1 MTGPTIALAGNPN
14 VGKSTL
20 FNALTGLRQHTG
32 NWPGKTVSAA
42 QGRYDYEGRT
52 YRLMDL
58 PGTYSLAARSA
69 EEKAARDFLRSG
81 EADAAIVVCDATCLE
96 RSLVLALQILE
107 LQPRTVLCVNLL
119 DEAARKGVSVD
130 LRALSARLGI
140 PVVGTAAS
148 RGDGLE
154 DLKAAVARV
163 LDGPVP
169 AVRPVSYLPPIEA
182 ALAPLTERLTGR
194 TGLLP
199 PRWAALRLL
208 EGDASAIDPAAE
220 PADLSSVLEEA
231 RAVLAQ
237 QGLEGD
243 ALSQRLAA
251 CPVWAAE
258 DLAYAALHRE
268 PASPPLR
275 DRRVDRILTGRL
287 TGLPVML
294 LLLVLVFW
302 LTIAGANV
310 PSQLLSRWLFGI
322 QDRLSALLLGLG
334 APGWLHGIL
343 VLGAWRTLAWV
354 VSVMLP
360 PMAVFFP
367 LFGLL
372 EDLGYL
378 PRAAFVLDHSFQRA
392 HACGKQALT
401 MCMGLG
407 CNAVGVTGCRIIDS
421 PRERLI
427 ALLTNCLLP
436 CNGRFP
442 ALIALISL
450 FFAGAGPGR
459 SLRAAGLLTGLILL
473 GVVLTFGMSRLLSA
487 TLLRGTP
494 SAFTLELPPY
504 RRPRLVQT
512 LVRSVLDR
520 TLFVLG
526 RAAAVA
532 APAGALLWLCAN
544 VSTGGLSLLDRCAA
558 LLDPFAWWL
567 GLDGAILTAFL
578 LGSPANEI
586 VLPVLLMCYLS
597 AGSLVETGELTALGD
612 VLRAHGWTELT
623 AACTLLFTLVH
634 WPCATTCLTIHRE
647 TGSAKWTLL
656 AILLP
661 TALGMLLCALTAAIA
676 RGLGL
681 A

>member
-58 PGTYSLAARSA
+58 PGTYSLTARSA

-243 ALSQRLAA
+243 ALSQRLAT

-258 DLAYAALHRE
+258 DLAYAALRRE

-378 PRAAFVLDHSFQRA
+378 PRAAFVLDHSFQRV

-450 FFAGAGPGR
+450 FFAGAEPAGGGAPDRPHPAGGSPHLRDVPAPVRHAPPGDALGLHAGAPALPAAQAGP
-459 SLRAAGLLTGLILL
+459 
-473 GVVLTFGMSRLLSA
+473 
-487 TLLRGTP
+487 
-494 SAFTLELPPY
+494 
-504 RRPRLVQT
+504 
-512 LVRSVLDR
+512 D
-520 TLFVLG
+520 
-526 RAAAVA
+526 
-532 APAGALLWLCAN
+532 AGALGAGPDSLR
-544 VSTGGLSLLDRCAA
+544 TGEGSCGGGARWSPPVA
-558 LLDPFAWWL
+558 LRQRVHRRS
-567 GLDGAILTAFL
+567 I
-578 LGSPANEI
+578 PAG
-586 VLPVLLMCYLS
+586 PVRRP
-597 AGSLVETGELTALGD
+597 AGSLRLVAGTGRGD
-612 VLRAHGWTELT
+612 PDRLPAGLPRQRDRAPGAPHVLSLRRKSGGYRRTD
-623 AACTLLFTLVH
+623 
-634 WPCATTCLTIHRE
+634 CAV
-647 TGSAKWTLL
+647 
-656 AILLP
+656 
-661 TALGMLLCALTAAIA
+661 
-676 RGLGL
+676 
-681 A
+681 